1 MDIPDVSNIVF
12 GGFSALILLIF
23 MIQTV
28 REVFTVDARY
38 IPAVALGVALV
49 MMVMAVYLPD
59 RLVTALAAAIA
70 LAAAASF
77 TVRYVKNG
85 EQNERTP
92 RSTSKRVQRDHYET
106 AGVSSSQRPRTETTT
121 VEQRSTDIR
130 NL

>member
-1 MDIPDVSNIVF
+1 MPDVSNILF

-23 MIQTV
+23 LIQTV
-28 REVFTVDARY
+28 REVFTVEARY
-38 IPAVALGVALV
+38 IPAVALLVAMV
-49 MMVMAVYLPD
+49 MMVLAVYLPD

-92 RSTSKRVQRDHYET
+92 RSTTNRVQRDHPAT
-106 AGVSSSQRPRTETTT
+106 TRVSGPQRTHIETTT
-121 VEQRSTDIR
+121 IE
-130 NL
+130 